1 MTKTACDETKT
12 YKKVFSPTLFNQDLW
27 EDWASIM
34 FAFDINKTPSIK
46 IPFSDKEIPVCLHG
60 D

>member
-1 MTKTACDETKT
+1 MTKTACDGRKH
-12 YKKVFSPTLFNQDLW
+12 YIKSFQPDANQNLL